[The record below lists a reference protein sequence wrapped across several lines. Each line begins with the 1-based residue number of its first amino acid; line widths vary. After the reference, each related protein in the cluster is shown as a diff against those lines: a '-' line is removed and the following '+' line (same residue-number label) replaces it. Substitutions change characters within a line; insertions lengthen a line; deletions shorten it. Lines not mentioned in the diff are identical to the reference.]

1 MYIYKIK
8 TKKSMDRKKNK
19 KPENEN
25 LREKEAI
32 KQKFIEK
39 KQKISILAQDHH
51 RRPSSIGGTDRPSNI
66 SYIPGEKHNAWHILV
81 GNMNAYQIAEY
92 FDTCEH
98 KPQGIKVICTFIN
111 GTEVGKTGENNSKN
125 IYKIRRAW
133 KTLFADCENFEQII
147 AYVNNAL
154 LDPSYHL
161 YLQNK

>member
-1 MYIYKIK
+1 MYIKN
-8 TKKSMDRKKNK
+8 KKSMDKKNK
-19 KPENEN
+19 KPEDEN
-25 LREKEAI
+25 LQEKEVI
-32 KQKFIEK
+32 KQKFVEK
-39 KQKISILAQDHH
+39 RQAKKKSIRAQDHH

-98 KPQGIKVICTFIN
+98 KPQGIRVICTFIN

-125 IYKIRRAW
+125 IHIIRKAW
-133 KTLFADCENFEQII
+133 RILFADCENFEQII

-154 LDPSYHL
+154 LDPAYHL
-161 YLQNK
+161 YLQAA